1 MWFNKWIYL
10 LTYFRKLPVF
20 CLEYYRF
27 KKGAPDWSCRLIDA
41 LPVFHERT
49 TAMSF
54 DAHYVYHTGWAARVL
69 YELSPACHIDISSSL
84 MFSSIAS
91 AFVPIKHYDYRTP
104 VLDLDGLVCGT
115 QDLLNLGFEN
125 HSIHSLS
132 CMHVIE
138 HIGLGRYGDPINPH
152 GDREAA
158 KELMRVLAPGGHL
171 IIVVPLAERAHVR
184 FNGHRIYDL
193 NRVWSMFEGLE
204 LEEFTFLNE
213 KRNNKFTRHA
223 SIDDIVGSHYG
234 CGCFVFRMPLKINDA

>member
-1 MWFNKWIYL
+1 MFLNKWLYL
-10 LTYFRKLPVF
+10 LRYVGKLPAF
-20 CLEYYRF
+20 FLEYYKF
-27 KKGAPDWSCRLIDA
+27 KKGAPEWPCRLIDA
-41 LPVFHERT
+41 LPMFHERT
-49 TAMSF
+49 AVMSF

-69 YELSPACHIDISSSL
+69 REISPEQHIDISSSI
-84 MFSSIAS
+84 MFSAITS
-91 AFVPIKHYDYRTP
+91 AFLPINHYDYRTP
-104 VLDLDGLVCGT
+104 ILSLDGLECGN
-115 QDLLNLGFEN
+115 QDLLNLRFEN
-125 HSIHSLS
+125 SSISSLS

-138 HIGLGRYGDPINPH
+138 HVGLGRYGDPINPH

-193 NRVWSMFEGLE
+193 NRVRSMFEGLE
-204 LEEFTFLNE
+204 LKEFTFLNE

-234 CGCFVFRMPLKINDA
+234 CGCFVFRMPLNINNA